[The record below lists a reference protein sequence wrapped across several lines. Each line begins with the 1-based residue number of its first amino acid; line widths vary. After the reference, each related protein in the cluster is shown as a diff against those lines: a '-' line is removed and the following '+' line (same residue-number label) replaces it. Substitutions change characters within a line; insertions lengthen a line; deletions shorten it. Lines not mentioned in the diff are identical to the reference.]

1 MSANIQGVCQ
11 DMLTELSFTKK
22 TLRPGFICRKVS
34 VFFFIFAW
42 PVVIDLSL
50 KLDTSADAQIPHTYM
65 LFTK

>member
-1 MSANIQGVCQ
+1 
-11 DMLTELSFTKK
+11 MLTELSFTKK
-22 TLRPGFICRKVS
+22 TLLDLASYAERYL
-34 VFFFIFAW
+34 FFIFAW